1 LPTRIPASCA
11 RFTFARHPISTTERL
26 LSAAPICKIG
36 ANESS
41 EASAT
46 PEESTAMVQW
56 RVGDSVDY
64 EVIGPRQKRSRR
76 RRRTRSLDAT
86 SPRARRDGS
95 HRSTARGIR
104 ATSRAVI
111 QKRYILSTRPRNSS
125 RTRSRSRRRTA
136 TTSRASA
143 RARAA
148 DPRPPPKRRS
158 PLPRLNRRR
167 KRRPWRS
174 PRRASLRRSLR
185 PRSLRPR
192 SRASPRPPPRR
203 RRGATRHPGAGP
215 RRKNQRSRRVPRRRS
230 RPPAR
235 KRSSSLRTVYLLAT
249 TT

>member
-1 LPTRIPASCA
+1 MPTRIPASCA

-148 DPRPPPKRRS
+148 EPRRRS
-158 PLPRLNRRR
+158 RRPASPQSRRR
-167 KRRPWRS
+167 KRRQSRNPRPGNRRRSRRRS
-174 PRRASLRRSLR
+174 PRRRSLR
-185 PRSLRPR
+185 
-192 SRASPRPPPRR
+192 
-203 RRGATRHPGAGP
+203 
-215 RRKNQRSRRVPRRRS
+215 QRSRTS
-230 RPPAR
+230 PASMG
-235 KRSSSLRTVYLLAT
+235 SSHR
-249 TT
+249 

>member
-1 LPTRIPASCA
+1 MPTRIPASCA

-136 TTSRASA
+136 TIWRASA
-143 RARAA
+143 PARAA
-148 DPRPPPKRRS
+148 E
-158 PLPRLNRRR
+158 
-167 KRRPWRS
+167 
-174 PRRASLRRSLR
+174 
-185 PRSLRPR
+185 
-192 SRASPRPPPRR
+192 
-203 RRGATRHPGAGP
+203 
-215 RRKNQRSRRVPRRRS
+215 PRRRS
-230 RPPAR
+230 RRLRAR
-235 KRSSSLRTVYLLAT
+235 LRNCRSH
-249 TT
+249 